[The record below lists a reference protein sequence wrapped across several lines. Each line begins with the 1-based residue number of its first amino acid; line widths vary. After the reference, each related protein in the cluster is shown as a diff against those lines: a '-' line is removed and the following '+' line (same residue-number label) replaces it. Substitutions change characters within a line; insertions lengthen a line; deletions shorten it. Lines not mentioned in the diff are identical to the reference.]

1 MPDQLAAARAVHT
14 ATLLDDGRLLVVG
27 GCVVDGCSTATDS
40 VMLLITDGSRSAAG
54 MSDPRDAHTATLLAD
69 GSVPV
74 VGGFAAASV
83 PDGSVLVT
91 GGRGTGDESVA
102 FAVVIAVDGTA
113 TSVADLA
120 QARFKHEMVTLPTGE
135 VLVIG
140 GTSNDRELLRST
152 EIYDPVGRT
161 FRPGPELSQ
170 GRYKM
175 TGGVAVLPDG
185 RVLVGT
191 GATGAEVLDMSN
203 GSTVPVA
210 GAPAA
215 RSMSATADV
224 VGGEL
229 IVLGGYGDGI
239 VLNHTQWR
247 VPLSELPAA

>member
-1 MPDQLAAARAVHT
+1 M
-14 ATLLDDGRLLVVG
+14 
-27 GCVVDGCSTATDS
+27 
-40 VMLLITDGSRSAAG
+40 
-54 MSDPRDAHTATLLAD
+54 
-69 GSVPV
+69 

-140 GTSNDRELLRST
+140 GTSDDRELLRST

-161 FRPGPELSQ
+161 FQPGPDLSQ
-170 GRYKM
+170 GRYK
-175 TGGVAVLPDG
+175 
-185 RVLVGT
+185 
-191 GATGAEVLDMSN
+191 
-203 GSTVPVA
+203 
-210 GAPAA
+210 
-215 RSMSATADV
+215 
-224 VGGEL
+224 
-229 IVLGGYGDGI
+229 
-239 VLNHTQWR
+239 WR